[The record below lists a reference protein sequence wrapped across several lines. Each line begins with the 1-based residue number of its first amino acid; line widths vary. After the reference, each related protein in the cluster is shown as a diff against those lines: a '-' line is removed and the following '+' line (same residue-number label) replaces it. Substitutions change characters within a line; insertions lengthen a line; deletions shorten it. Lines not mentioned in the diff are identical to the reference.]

1 MEKTDAQLRTSL
13 KGTVKKIRNLE
24 AERKSLLLEI
34 DELKKMADAKATALE
49 SEVSTAHAKLLKVL
63 ISKKIKDKKT
73 IQAMAKIDK
82 QKRLSS
88 EEFIKVYDSLWKD
101 GPSVKFQNP
110 DSWERARDY
119 FF

>member
-1 MEKTDAQLRTSL
+1 MTSL
-13 KGTVKKIRNLE
+13 KNEVEKLINLE

-34 DELKKMADAKATALE
+34 EELKKMAEAKAYDLE
-49 SEVSTAHAKLLKVL
+49 IEAIAASDKLLKTL
-63 ISKKIKDKKT
+63 KSKKNKDKKIMRAIT
-73 IQAMAKIDK
+73 KMER

-88 EEFIKVYDSLWKD
+88 EEFTKVYNSLWKD

-119 FF
+119 VF